1 MRKHV
6 LVFLALLLLCT
17 THLLAQELVVKGK
30 VIDSQSLPLT
40 GVTISVKG
48 SSKGTSTDADGN
60 YSISAPSNGT
70 LVFNF
75 IGYKPVERAIAGKT
89 SISVQLQEDVSSLEE
104 VVVVGYGTQKKGLV
118 TGAISQV
125 KAEDLKTTSISR
137 IDQALQGRTA
147 GVTVLPQSGSP
158 GSPVSIRIRGA
169 GSNASSQPLYII
181 DGMRA
186 GGIEY
191 LDPSEIESTEILK
204 DAASAAIYGAEGAN
218 GVVIITT
225 KSGSKK
231 KESSKIDYSFQ
242 YGVQSIGNI
251 MPMMN
256 PQQYAQYLTEAN
268 YAGTK
273 PTTDEVAAAGNG
285 TDWKDALFQTA
296 PQQRHAL
303 TFSGGSEK
311 SSYLV
316 GMSYFNQQGVAGGDK
331 SDFKRYTVRLNSD
344 HKVKDWLNVGER
356 LSYSNFATTGFA
368 ENSEF
373 RSVVSSAIALD
384 PLTPIVYPSGS
395 ALPTHVTKAL
405 TDGMPLATD
414 ANGNYYGISKYVL
427 GEYGNPL
434 GQVDLV
440 HQSTQQNKVV
450 GNVYADFDIVKGL
463 KFTSRFGIDA
473 AFVKNHQWTPLYWFS
488 PDNQNSSLNGS
499 DYQNNY
505 FNWQWENFAN
515 YQKSFGSHSITA
527 MAGMSAYKSDF
538 NNMSSSFDGFF
549 RSGDKYAYADFSP
562 DTKDR
567 IAGQYYASTLASY
580 FVRAGYD
587 YKGKYLF
594 NGSFRADGS
603 SKMAP
608 SHQWGY
614 FPAVSG
620 GWVVSSENFFP
631 ESVAK
636 VMNYTKLRASW
647 GQNGS
652 LSNVGVG
659 AWNAGISTAG
669 IQYPNSDPADQ
680 KNITGAAPTNLPNE
694 NLTWETSE
702 QLDFGGELGFL
713 NNSLFLEVDWFKKTT
728 KDLLTPGVV
737 PHYVGNILPV
747 VNGGDVENKGW
758 EFGLTYKGNSSKEFK
773 YSVSGN
779 LSFLKNKVTYMN
791 PFLNVINGAGVGT
804 GYTAT
809 MFSLNR
815 PLWYFNGYK
824 TDGIFQ
830 NQAQI
835 NQYVADNQL
844 TGYSPKP
851 GDPVVLDVNKDNKI
865 SLADQTM
872 IGDPNPAYTFGL
884 TLNMSYKGFDFL
896 CFLQGQGG
904 NDVMMGFNRTDRPS
918 ANKPEFFFKDRWT
931 GDGSTNSWFA
941 ANTASEYVYNSDLM
955 VFKGDFMRI
964 RQLQVGYTFPSKL
977 MNTIKVKS
985 LRVYCSA
992 DNFFTFTNYK
1002 GFDPEGGSNASAAN
1016 SVGIDRGVYP
1026 TPRVF
1031 TGGLA
1036 VTF

>member
-6 LVFLALLLLCT
+6 LVFLALLMLCT

-30 VIDSQSLPLT
+30 VIDAQSLPLT
-40 GVTISVKG
+40 GVTVSIKG
-48 SSKGTSTDADGN
+48 SSKGTSTDVDGN
-60 YSISAPSNGT
+60 YSISVPSNGT

-75 IGYKPVERAIAGKT
+75 IGYKPVERAVAGKT
-89 SISVQLQEDVSSLEE
+89 SISVQLQEDVAALEE

-169 GSNASSQPLYII
+169 GSNQNSQPLYII

-218 GVVIITT
+218 GVVLITT

-231 KESSKIDYSFQ
+231 KETSSIDYSFQ
-242 YGVQSIGNI
+242 IGQQSIGNI
-251 MPMMN
+251 MPLMN
-256 PQQYAQYLTEAN
+256 AQQYTQYLKESG
-268 YAGTK
+268 YGDL
-273 PTTDEVAAAGNG
+273 PTDAEVKAAGEG
-285 TDWKDALFQTA
+285 TNWKDALFQNA

-303 TFSGGSEK
+303 TLSGGSEK

-316 GMSYFNQQGVAGGDK
+316 GLSYFNQKGVAGGDK
-331 SDFKRYTVRLNSD
+331 ADFKRYTVRLNTD
-344 HKVKDWLNVGER
+344 NKVKDWLNIGER
-356 LSYSNFATTGFA
+356 LSYSNFATTGLA

-373 RSVVSSAIALD
+373 RSVISSALALD
-384 PLTPIVYPSGS
+384 PITPVTYPSGS
-395 ALPTHVTKAL
+395 TLPAHVTTAL
-405 TDGMPLATD
+405 ASGLPLVKD
-414 ANGNYYGISKYVL
+414 KNGNYYGMSRFVQ

-434 GQVDLV
+434 GLIDVTET
-440 HQSTQQNKVV
+440 STIQNKIV
-450 GNVYADFDIVKGL
+450 GNVYADIDIVKGL
-463 KFTSRFGIDA
+463 KFTTRFGVDA
-473 AFVKNHQWTPLYWFS
+473 AFVKTHNWSPLFYFT
-488 PDNQNSSLNGS
+488 DVNRNSTLSGG
-499 DYQNNY
+499 DTQNNW
-505 FNWQWENFAN
+505 FNWQWENFAT
-515 YQKSFGSHSITA
+515 YQKAFGSHSLTA
-527 MAGMSAYKSDF
+527 MAGMSAYKANF
-538 NNMSSSFDGFF
+538 NNMASSYAEFF
-549 RSGDKYAYADFSP
+549 RQGEKYAYPDFSP
-562 DTKDR
+562 DTQDK
-567 IAGQYYASTLASY
+567 IAGQYNTSTLASY
-580 FVRAGYD
+580 FGRVGYD
-587 YKGKYLF
+587 YKGKYLL
-594 NGSFRADGS
+594 NGSIRADGS
-603 SKMAP
+603 SRLAP
-608 SHQWGY
+608 GHQWGY

-620 GWVVSSENFFP
+620 GWVMSSEDFFP

-652 LSNVGVG
+652 LANIGVG
-659 AWNAGISTAG
+659 TWAAGISTAG
-669 IQYPNSDPADQ
+669 IQIPNSDPANPA
-680 KNITGAAPTNLPNE
+680 NIIGAAPSNLPNPL
-694 NLTWETSE
+694 LTWETSE
-702 QLDFGGELGFL
+702 QLDIGAEFGFL
-713 NNSLFLEVDWFKKTT
+713 NNSIFLEVDWYKKTT

-737 PHYVGNILPV
+737 PDYVGNVLTV
-747 VNGGDVENKGW
+747 VNGGDVENNGW
-758 EFGLTYKGNSSKEFK
+758 EFGLTYKSNTTKAFK

-779 LSFLKNKVTYMN
+779 LSLMKNKVTYMN
-791 PFLNVINGAGVGT
+791 PFLNTINGAGIGT

-809 MFSLNR
+809 MFSLNK

-824 TDGIFQ
+824 TAGIFQ

-835 NQYVADNQL
+835 DKYIADNKL
-844 TGYSPKP
+844 TGYAPKP
-851 GDPVVLDVNKDNKI
+851 GDPIIVNSNGDTQI
-865 SLADQTM
+865 SSGDHTM
-872 IGDPNPAYTFGL
+872 IGDPNPDFTYGL

-931 GDGSTNSWFA
+931 GDGSTNTWFA
-941 ANTASEYVYNSDLM
+941 SNTNNDFIYQSDLM

-964 RQLQVGYTFPSKL
+964 RQLQLGYTFPSKM
-977 MNTIKVKS
+977 MNTVKVKS
-985 LRVYCSA
+985 LRLYCSL
-992 DNFFTFTNYK
+992 DNYFTFTNYK
-1002 GFDPEGGSNASAAN
+1002 GFDPEGGSNANAAN

-1026 TPRVF
+1026 TPRMI